1 MEARR
6 LADMSGG
13 GSPEPHAPVP
23 PHASRL
29 RIAFVVQPRDA
40 VEATSA
46 QRGSI
51 ATITWELARR
61 LAQRHDVTIYAP
73 RMSGQLAEERSA
85 EGVIVRRVP
94 RVLRRL
100 HKAIDRGTALL
111 GMHPP
116 YFTTNAFFREYAN
129 AIGHSIAR
137 DPPDVVHVQICSQFL
152 PVMRR
157 AAPHARIIF
166 HAHDELLTRLD
177 PPLMTRRL
185 ATADAVVTCSDYV
198 TYRWRERFTTRRAH
212 IFTIGNG
219 VDLERFRPRDASAG
233 TEREPLVIYVGRV
246 SPEKGVHVL
255 AQAFE
260 EVLAEVP
267 DARLLVLGSAGLLP
281 FNQIT
286 LLEDDPYIASL
297 TEFYGH
303 SVFTRLRKQVFD
315 ARRGYVDAICASVMP
330 ATRARIEFHGPQE
343 YLDLPLL
350 YRRAALLVA
359 PSLCAE
365 PFGLPLAEA
374 MASGL
379 PVIAS
384 RSGGMPGIVEHG
396 RTGCLVERGD
406 VGRLA
411 DMMVA
416 LLSDPQRLHE
426 MGRAARVSAEARFGW
441 RAATE
446 RLESVYRSV
455 SEPVA

>member
-1 MEARR
+1 
-6 LADMSGG
+6 
-13 GSPEPHAPVP
+13 
-23 PHASRL
+23 
-29 RIAFVVQPRDA
+29 
-40 VEATSA
+40 
-46 QRGSI
+46 
-51 ATITWELARR
+51 
-61 LAQRHDVTIYAP
+61 
-73 RMSGQLAEERSA
+73 
-85 EGVIVRRVP
+85 
-94 RVLRRL
+94 
-100 HKAIDRGTALL
+100 
-111 GMHPP
+111 
-116 YFTTNAFFREYAN
+116 
-129 AIGHSIAR
+129 
-137 DPPDVVHVQICSQFL
+137 
-152 PVMRR
+152 VMRR

-185 ATADAVVTCSDYV
+185 AMADAIVTCSDYV
-198 TYRWRERFTTRRAH
+198 TYRWRERFAARRAH
-212 IFTIGNG
+212 IYTIGNG
-219 VDLERFRPRDASAG
+219 VDLERFRPRDAGSADA
-233 TEREPLVIYVGRV
+233 EREPLIIYVGRV

-267 DARLLVLGSAGLLP
+267 NARLLVLGSAGLLP

-297 TEFYGH
+297 IGFYGH

-315 ARRGYVDAICASVMP
+315 VRRGYVDAIRASVMP
-330 ATRARIEFHGPQE
+330 ATRARCEFHGPQE

-350 YRRAALLVA
+350 YRRASLLVA

-384 RSGGMPGIVEHG
+384 RCGGMPGIVEHG

-406 VGRLA
+406 IGRLA
-411 DMMVA
+411 DMMIA
-416 LLSDPQRLHE
+416 LLADPQRLHD
-426 MGRAARVSAEARFGW
+426 MGRAARVAAEARFGW

-455 SEPVA
+455 SEPAV

>member
-6 LADMSGG
+6 LVDASSGG
-13 GSPEPHAPVP
+13 MPEPHAPVP
-23 PHASRL
+23 PHAARL

-40 VEATSA
+40 VEAGSA

-61 LAQRHDVTIYAP
+61 LAQHHDVTIYAP
-73 RMSGQLAEERSA
+73 RAPGQLAEERSA
-85 EGVIVRRVP
+85 EGVLVRRIP

-116 YFTTNAFFREYAN
+116 YFTTNAFFREYAI
-129 AIGHSIAR
+129 AIGQLIAR
-137 DPPDVVHVQICSQFL
+137 DPPDVIHVQICSQFL

-185 ATADAVVTCSDYV
+185 AMADAIVTCSDYV
-198 TYRWRERFTTRRAH
+198 TYRWRERFATRRAH

-219 VDLERFRPRDASAG
+219 VDLERFRPPDGDSD
-233 TEREPLVIYVGRV
+233 TEREPRIIYVGRV

-260 EVLAEVP
+260 AVLAEVP
-267 DARLLVLGSAGLLP
+267 DARLQVLGSAGLLP

-297 TEFYGH
+297 IEFYGH

-315 ARRGYVDAICASVMP
+315 ARHGYVDAICDSVSP
-330 ATRARIEFHGPQE
+330 ATRARIEFHTPQP
-343 YLDLPLL
+343 YLDLPLV
-350 YRRAALLVA
+350 YRRASLLVA

-406 VGRLA
+406 VARLA
-411 DMMVA
+411 DVVIA
-416 LLSDPQRLHE
+416 LLTDRQRLYE

-455 SEPVA
+455 SEPAA

>member
-6 LADMSGG
+6 LTDSSGSG
-13 GSPEPHAPVP
+13 APEPRAPVP
-23 PHASRL
+23 PRAARL
-29 RIAFVVQPRDA
+29 RIAFVSQPRDA
-40 VEATSA
+40 MEVTSA

-73 RMSGQLAEERSA
+73 QTPGQLPEERSA
-85 EGVIVRRVP
+85 EGVLVRRIP
-94 RVLRRL
+94 HVLRRL

-116 YFTTNAFFREYAN
+116 YFTTNAFFREYAL
-129 AIGHSIAR
+129 AVGQLLAR
-137 DPPDVVHVQICSQFL
+137 DPPDVVHVQICSQFI

-157 AAPHARIIF
+157 AAPHARIVF

-185 ATADAVVTCSDYV
+185 AMADAVVTCSDYV
-198 TYRWRERFTTRRAH
+198 TYRWRERFASRRAH

-219 VDLERFRPRDASAG
+219 VDLERFRPRDAHTAA
-233 TEREPLVIYVGRV
+233 EREPLVMYVGRV

-260 EVLAEVP
+260 RVLAEVP
-267 DARLLVLGSAGLLP
+267 AARLSVLGSAGLLP
-281 FNQIT
+281 FNQIS
-286 LLEDDPYIASL
+286 LLEDDPFIASL
-297 TEFYGH
+297 IEFYGH
-303 SVFTRLRKQVFD
+303 GVFTRLRKQVFD
-315 ARRGYVDAICASVMP
+315 ARRGYVAAVRASVSP
-330 ATRARIEFHGPQE
+330 AARARMEFHRPQE

-406 VGRLA
+406 VAGLA
-411 DMMVA
+411 NMIVA
-416 LLSDPQRLHE
+416 LLRDPQRLHE
-426 MGRAARVSAEARFGW
+426 MGRAARVAAEARFGW

-455 SEPVA
+455 NEPAD